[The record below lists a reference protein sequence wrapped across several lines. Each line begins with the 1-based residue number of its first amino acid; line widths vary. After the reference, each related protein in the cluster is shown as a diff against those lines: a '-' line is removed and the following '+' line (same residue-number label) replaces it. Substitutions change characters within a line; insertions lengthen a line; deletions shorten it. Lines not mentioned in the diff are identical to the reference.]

1 MVDGRAGV
9 LGAAASQMARDFV
22 AAEQRLVSEHVP
34 ILHRLTVARHVE
46 ANPLKLPVV
55 QHLQVCTTQTSQNQ

>member
-9 LGAAASQMARDFV
+9 LGAAAIQMAIDFV
-22 AAEQRLVSEHVP
+22 AAKQRLVSEHVP
-34 ILHRLTVARHVE
+34 ILHRLTVARPVK

-55 QHLQVCTTQTSQNQ
+55 QHLQVCTTQASQNQ